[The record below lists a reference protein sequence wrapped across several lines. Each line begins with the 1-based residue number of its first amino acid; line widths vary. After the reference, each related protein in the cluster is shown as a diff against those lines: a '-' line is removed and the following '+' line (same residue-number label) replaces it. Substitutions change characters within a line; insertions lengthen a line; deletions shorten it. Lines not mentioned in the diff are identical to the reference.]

1 MPDALRFHSV
11 RFAYRQA
18 TVFQGI
24 DLAVA
29 PGEMMAVLGPNG
41 AGKTTMIALAAGALA
56 PQSGRVEQYGKNVA
70 RIPSR
75 ERARH
80 TAVVPQDTGVAFE
93 FTVGEVVA
101 MGRAP
106 HLGWLGLETSAD
118 AAVVE
123 ASMETG
129 GVRDLASRPFT
140 ALSGGERQR
149 VLLARAL
156 AQQPRLL
163 LLDEPTAHL
172 DPKHA
177 LSIYQI
183 LTGLNRTEGLT
194 VVLTSHDI
202 NLAARYCPRLVFL
215 HAGAVAADGTPEEVL
230 RPEIFRRVYEV
241 EANIGTDP
249 ITGTPHAIPYAP
261 SRTP

>member
-1 MPDALRFHSV
+1 MPDALRFESV
-11 RFAYRQA
+11 RFAYGR
-18 TVFQGI
+18 TSVFHGI

-29 PGEMMAVLGPNG
+29 RGEMTAVLGPNG
-41 AGKTTMIALAAGALA
+41 TGKTTMIALAAGALK
-56 PQSGRVEQYGKNVA
+56 PQSGRVEQYGKDLAHV
-70 RIPSR
+70 PSR
-75 ERARH
+75 ERARR

-93 FTVGEVVA
+93 FTVGEMVA

-106 HLGWLGLETSAD
+106 HLGWLGLETPAD
-118 AAVVE
+118 EVVVE
-123 ASMETG
+123 ASMDTA
-129 GVRDLASRPFT
+129 GVRDLASRLFT
-140 ALSGGERQR
+140 TLSAGERQR

-156 AQQPRLL
+156 AQQPGLL

-183 LTGLNRTEGLT
+183 LTDLNRNEGLT

-202 NLAARYCPRLVFL
+202 NLAARYCRRLVFL
-215 HAGAVAADGTPEEVL
+215 HAGVVAADGAPGDVL

-241 EANIGTDP
+241 EAHVGTDP
-249 ITGTPHAIPYAP
+249 ITGTPHAVPFAP
-261 SRTP
+261 SKAT